1 MDSFTDENS
10 PNKRCRIRLV
20 MEMDEGG
27 EVAIDMEETLEGSTE
42 GAGVLRLRNR
52 IIDTLENRLNSRFR
66 KQLWDWTESRLP
78 REEGTFEEEFARRC
92 DRNDDVIESLEWL
105 SPHIPSDAER
115 DWQDRMVDIFMARCE
130 NERVR

>member
-78 REEGTFEEEFARRC
+78 REEGSFEEEFARRC

>member
-10 PNKRCRIRLV
+10 LNKRCRIRLM
-20 MEMDEGG
+20 METEKGG
-27 EVAIDMEETLEGSTE
+27 EVVIDLEETLEGSTE

-52 IIDTLENRLNSRFR
+52 IIDKLENRLISRFR

-92 DRNDDVIESLEWL
+92 DCNDDVIESLEWL
-105 SPHIPSDAER
+105 SPHIPSDEER
-115 DWQDRMVDIFMARCE
+115 DWQDRMVEILMSRQMNETAR
-130 NERVR
+130 

>member
-10 PNKRCRIRLV
+10 LNKRCRIRLV

-27 EVAIDMEETLEGSTE
+27 EVVIDMEEVLEGAAE

-52 IIDTLENRLNSRFR
+52 IVDRLENRLMPRFR
-66 KQLWDWTESRLP
+66 KQLWDWAESRLP
-78 REEGTFEEEFARRC
+78 REEGTFEEELARRC

-105 SPHIPSDAER
+105 SPHIPSDEER
-115 DWQDRMVDIFMARCE
+115 DWQDRMVEILMSRQVNETAR
-130 NERVR
+130 

>member
-1 MDSFTDENS
+1 MDSFTNKNS
-10 PNKRCRIRLV
+10 LNKRCRIRLV

-27 EVAIDMEETLEGSTE
+27 EVAIDLDETLEGATE
-42 GAGVLRLRNR
+42 GADVLRLRNR
-52 IIDTLENRLNSRFR
+52 IFDRLENRLMARFK

-105 SPHIPSDAER
+105 SPHIPSDEER
-115 DWQDRMVDIFMARCE
+115 DWQDCMVEILMSRQANEMAR
-130 NERVR
+130 

>member
-10 PNKRCRIRLV
+10 LNKRCRIRLL

-27 EVAIDMEETLEGSTE
+27 EVAIDLEETLEGSAE

-52 IIDTLENRLNSRFR
+52 ILDRLENRLLPRFR
-66 KQLWDWTESRLP
+66 KQLWGWTESRLP
-78 REEGTFEEEFARRC
+78 REEGTFEEELARRC

-105 SPHIPSDAER
+105 SPHIPSDEER
-115 DWQDRMVDIFMARCE
+115 DWQDRMVEILMSRQVNETAR
-130 NERVR
+130 